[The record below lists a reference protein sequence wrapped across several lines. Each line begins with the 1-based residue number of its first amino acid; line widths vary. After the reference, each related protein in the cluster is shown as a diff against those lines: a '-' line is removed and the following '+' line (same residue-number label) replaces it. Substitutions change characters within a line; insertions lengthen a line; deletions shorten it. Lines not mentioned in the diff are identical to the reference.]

1 MEIIIRHVILV
12 LKITMNQVKKEK
24 SFPEVPNEAIVQPE
38 QERPETMDLM
48 PEQVENKDE
57 VEYEQMKSADNDMDG
72 DDNPDLDPEA

>member
-12 LKITMNQVKKEK
+12 LRITMNQIKKEK